1 MWCAVLCLVTQSCP
15 TLLTPHGMQPA
26 RLLCPWGFSRQKYWS
41 GLPVPSPGH
50 LPNPEIKPRSPAL
63 QADSLPTA
71 TREAQLRCCVTSQ
84 FLWLFHWQLCVS
96 NHYFFESKTT
106 SHVLIKKKKN
116 SVATLLFFSQSLNV
130 SYLDSLTGAYPLLIL
145 PFSFSDAQIWS
156 YFLTNLRMKFLA
168 HFTVTLK
175 TFPKVVL
182 AISSVASSTTLS
194 CSLPSSHEVTQYYI
208 IIILSYS
215 FVFSLPWL
223 AFPCFASL
231 TSCCKTTF
239 TVVSS
244 LLSCIFPLHNVS
256 VLCIAPIYM
265 SLLLNT
271 SQFCKHWLQCISLT
285 TLDWNS

>member
-1 MWCAVLCLVTQSCP
+1 MKKRSSVSLSSYKATDPFMVVSPSVNHCNPNYLPKAAPLNTI
-15 TLLTPHGMQPA
+15 TLGVRVST
-26 RLLCPWGFSRQKYWS
+26 C
-41 GLPVPSPGH
+41 
-50 LPNPEIKPRSPAL
+50 E
-63 QADSLPTA
+63 
-71 TREAQLRCCVTSQ
+71 
-84 FLWLFHWQLCVS
+84 LWLG
-96 NHYFFESKTT
+96 K
-106 SHVLIKKKKN
+106 
-116 SVATLLFFSQSLNV
+116 A
-130 SYLDSLTGAYPLLIL
+130 G
-145 PFSFSDAQIWS
+145 
-156 YFLTNLRMKFLA
+156 A

-244 LLSCIFPLHNVS
+244 LLSCIFALHNVS